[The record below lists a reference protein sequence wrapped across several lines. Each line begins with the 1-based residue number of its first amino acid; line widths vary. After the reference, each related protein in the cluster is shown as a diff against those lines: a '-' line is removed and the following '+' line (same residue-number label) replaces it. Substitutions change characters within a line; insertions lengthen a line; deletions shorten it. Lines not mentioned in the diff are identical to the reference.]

1 MADDAATLGLE
12 IRRKMFGK
20 AGADD
25 HINAATDF
33 TRPLQDFVTK
43 ECFGDTWHRGVLDH
57 KTRSMITIAMLT
69 ALGGQG
75 GQIRNHVKGAINNGV
90 SKDEIREILR
100 HAAIYCGVPRSV
112 DAFINAEAM
121 LKEMGL
127 G

>member
-1 MADDAATLGLE
+1 MADDVTERGMEL
-12 IRRKMFGK
+12 RRKMFGPE
-20 AGADD
+20 GAEKRVE
-25 HINAATDF
+25 AASDF
-33 TRPLQDFVTK
+33 IRPLEDYVTR
-43 ECFGDTWHRGVLDH
+43 ECFGDTWNRGVLDH

-75 GQIRNHVKGAINNGV
+75 GQIRNHVKGAIANGV

-112 DAFINAEAM
+112 DAFKNAESM

-127 G
+127 E

>member
-1 MADDAATLGLE
+1 MSDEVFERGMDL
-12 IRRKMFGK
+12 RRKMFG
-20 AGADD
+20 AE
-25 HINAATDF
+25 ATDQRVQTASDF
-33 TRPLQDFVTK
+33 VRPLENFVTD
-43 ECFGDTWHRGVLDH
+43 ECFGDTWNRGVLDH

>member
-1 MADDAATLGLE
+1 MADDKYESGMEL
-12 IRRKMFGK
+12 RRKMFG
-20 AGADD
+20 AEGADKRVQE
-25 HINAATDF
+25 ASDF
-33 TRPLQDFVTK
+33 VRPLEDFVTS
-43 ECFGDTWHRGVLDH
+43 ECFGDTWNRGVLDH

-90 SKDEIREILR
+90 SKDEIREVLR

-112 DAFINAEAM
+112 DAFKNAEAM

-127 G
+127 E